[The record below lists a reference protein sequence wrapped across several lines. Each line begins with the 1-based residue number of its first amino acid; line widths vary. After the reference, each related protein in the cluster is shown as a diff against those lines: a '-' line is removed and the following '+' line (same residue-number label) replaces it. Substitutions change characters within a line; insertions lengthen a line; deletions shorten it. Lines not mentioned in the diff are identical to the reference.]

1 MLKINRFSVQIMGEA
16 SALLIVALGV
26 LAYFSHRALR
36 NEAMNGAEQILEA
49 TVQDIDNILLNVEQT
64 AGNVYNSFKEHMDNP
79 ENAMLYSREL
89 VENNPNIAGC
99 AIAFRPGFYQGK
111 DLYMAYARRNPA
123 ASAAEDEVTMASTFA
138 RRPYTE
144 QAWFNEAMKTDLP
157 KWTNPLKGG
166 DTDGE
171 PLVCFTLP
179 LYDKQGEHAGVMAVF
194 LSIQKLSKIV
204 LAAKPSQNGYGVLL
218 ANNGAYIVH
227 PDKQKL
233 FSPMAFIQK
242 DQSLDLTVIEAAESM
257 LAGEQGMKEFKRE
270 GKNWCVFYEPFER
283 QKAANRAEGKIGW
296 SVGVVYPEEDVFD
309 PHQSLISWVLIIA
322 AVSLLLFFITGSW
335 IIRQEMKPLRYISAA
350 TRQIIAGNY
359 SQIVPKTD
367 REDEIGDL
375 QNQFAAMQLTL
386 KTRAE
391 QLEAETL
398 QLQRDNI
405 ALASESV
412 KTTETG
418 AMKTKFMK
426 HLTTQM
432 TESTDEIYKSVT
444 TLYNNSGS
452 LSREDIA
459 RHAEI
464 IKAKSK
470 TMAELMDMLDHFTTA
485 EAGKEVGND

>member
-1 MLKINRFSVQIMGEA
+1 MLKINRFSVQIMSEA
-16 SALLIVALGV
+16 SALLVVALGV
-26 LAYFSHRALR
+26 LAFFSHRALR
-36 NEAMNGAEQILEA
+36 NEAMNDAEQVLEA
-49 TVQDIDNILLNVEQT
+49 TVQDIDNILLNVEQS
-64 AGNVYNSFKEHMDNP
+64 AGNVYNSYAEHIDNP

-89 VENNPNIAGC
+89 VKNNPNIAGC
-99 AIAFRPGFYQGK
+99 AIAFKPGFYQGK
-111 DLYMAYARRNPA
+111 DLFMAYAHRNPSAKA
-123 ASAAEDEVTMASTFA
+123 AKEEVTTASTFA
-138 RRPYTE
+138 GRPYTE

-157 KWTNPLKGG
+157 KWTDPLKGE
-166 DTDGE
+166 DAEGE

-179 LYDKQGEHAGVMAVF
+179 LYGHQGERAGVMAVF

-218 ANNGAYIVH
+218 ARNGAFIVH

-233 FSPMAFIQK
+233 FSPMFIQK
-242 DQSLDLTVIEAAESM
+242 DQSVDLTVIEAAESM
-257 LAGEQGMKEFKRE
+257 LAGEQGVKEFERDS
-270 GKNWCVFYEPFER
+270 KNWCVFYKPFER
-283 QKAANRAEGKIGW
+283 QKVANRAEGKIGW

-309 PHQSLISWVLIIA
+309 PHQNLIAWVVIIA

-335 IIRQEMKPLRYISAA
+335 IIRREMKPLRYISAA

-359 SQIVPKTD
+359 SQTVPKTD

-386 KTRAE
+386 KQRAE
-391 QLEAETL
+391 QLEAETQ

-405 ALASESV
+405 ALASDSV

-426 HLTTQM
+426 HLSTQL

-444 TLYNNSGS
+444 TLYNNSSS
-452 LSREDIA
+452 LSKQDIA
-459 RHAEI
+459 HHAEI
-464 IKAKSK
+464 IKLKSK
-470 TMAELMDMLDHFTTA
+470 TMDELMDMLDHFTTA
-485 EAGKEVGND
+485 EAGKEVDNA